1 MICNFRTP
9 VPVAAA
15 RIFWVFVSITLFF
28 AAPARADGGAHVVD
42 SANVE
47 TPGVCHLESWVTRF
61 GPERGLFNL
70 APACTR
76 QEMPNLEIG
85 ASLQHAW
92 DRSDVTQAGPA
103 LKWNL
108 RQTETG
114 LGIGVLANAGLNLR
128 TGQTESAALIVPVS
142 IPLGDRLLLNFNGGW
157 TYAAAR
163 TERNQIFCG
172 AQLQAVVAH
181 DLSVMAEVF
190 GNLRERPGFQ
200 AGLRWNPGGG
210 EIDLDFLAGRRV
222 DGSDA
227 HAITLGMTVRR

>member
-1 MICNFRTP
+1 MICKFSTS
-9 VPVAAA
+9 VPAAQVFWASVAM
-15 RIFWVFVSITLFF
+15 TLML

-47 TPGVCHLESWVTRF
+47 TPGVCHLETWVTRF
-61 GPERGLFNL
+61 SPERGLLNL

-76 QEMPNLEIG
+76 QEMSNLEIG

-92 DRSDVTQAGPA
+92 DRSDVTRAGPA

-108 RQTETG
+108 RPTETG
-114 LGIGVLANAGLNLR
+114 LGMGVIANAGLNLR

-142 IPLGDRLLLNFNGGW
+142 IPLGDRLLLNLNGGW
-157 TYAAAR
+157 TYTAAQ
-163 TERNQIFCG
+163 TERNQICG

-190 GNLRERPGFQ
+190 GTVRARPGFQ
-200 AGLRWNPGGG
+200 AGLRGG
-210 EIDLDFLAGRRV
+210 EIDLDLLAGRRV

-227 HAITLGMTVRR
+227 HAVTLGVTVRR